1 MKKSLIFGVL
11 VVAILLVG
19 AVGYAAA
26 DSVTVTK
33 VGSGTAAQ
41 TATDTVT
48 AKVTINPKLILTV
61 VTPAAAQTVDFGTL
75 DPGTVTGAS
84 AVNLTVSSN
93 KAYDIQVA
101 KAGSVALM
109 GLNTTLTNSAANA
122 KTASAAYTDN
132 YSLNVP
138 WTTDPG
144 AYTAT
149 VQYTVVQN

>member
-1 MKKSLIFGVL
+1 MKKSLLMGVL
-11 VVAILLVG
+11 AVAILLMG
-19 AVGYAAA
+19 AVAYATA
-26 DSVTVTK
+26 DTANIT
-33 VGSGTAAQ
+33 GSGSPR

-48 AKVTINPKLILTV
+48 VKATVNPKLLLTV
-61 VTPAAAQTVDFGTL
+61 VTPGAAVQTVDFGTV
-75 DPGTVTGAS
+75 DPGTAYGPQ

-93 KAYDIQVA
+93 KAYNVSVA
-101 KAGSVALM
+101 KSGDAVI
-109 GLNTTLTNSAANA
+109 GLTTTLANSSGNS
-122 KTASAAYTDN
+122 KTASCGYTDN

>member
-1 MKKSLIFGVL
+1 MKKSLFMGVL
-11 VVAILLVG
+11 VCAILLLG
-19 AVGYAAA
+19 AVSYAAA

-48 AKVTINPKLILTV
+48 VKTTINPKLVLTV
-61 VTPAAAQTVDFGTL
+61 VTPAAAQSVDFGTL
-75 DPGTVTGAS
+75 DPGTVTGTQPVS
-84 AVNLTVSSN
+84 LTVSSN
-93 KAYDIQVA
+93 KTYNVTIA
-101 KAGSVALM
+101 KVGDTTI
-109 GLNTTLTNSAANA
+109 GLNTTLANSNANA
-122 KTASAAYTDN
+122 KTASQAFTDN
-132 YSLNVP
+132 YSLSVP